1 MSAALLDESLYSNR
15 IGSGGAKQAPRR
27 QLKVNNAS
35 AKHSQLSSAS
45 PHTSATQLIDVKRSG
60 PASFDGE
67 PIQPLAKAS
76 EVKEAAPPPPASQY
90 YRSDASRR
98 VDASYR
104 GIRVAGESSRVHNK
118 THEYMGKIGR
128 VIERTEVNPHTGA
141 RVDYYRQ
148 LPPEANKDYRL
159 PKETM
164 EHVNRRLVAIQG
176 YDHTKPKPQR
186 RERLAD
192 MPQPDGVFDDA
203 QHYMRRMGELQERVM
218 RDLNLNQN
226 GQRPTWMRDHK
237 RAFGYKGY
245 QNMSRFVP
253 DVPATMR
260 ADTQPVQPNKD
271 QTLNPNPEIE
281 VMKRG
286 KHRDNAKRPHVE
298 KVDWRGHQ
306 AAHAQAPPSIGETSE
321 SKRKQTQVF
330 DPKLQ
335 ASKTLVGAG
344 GATDD
349 SITKSVF
356 ASIIERN
363 GRKMNGQGGS
373 VPSGLGVKEAGIN
386 SGNQVRSMHDHVD
399 SKRAGEKGAQMM
411 LPTHNNQ
418 AANMPPIIPTS
429 QQHNDTKRT
438 KHPTGLHKSFGIV
451 SKGEM
456 PPQVSKA
463 LNHNMPFRVN
473 AVGGISTG
481 HSSGNQNAAGNYNI
495 SRMLAREQTRRE
507 VGRVDGKDHFT
518 LAEASTVG
526 HANIQNSVYTETGRT
541 TDIYTREEGQL
552 VRSHKTGAPRSAT
565 EVSKEFTGS
574 AKKLEGQV
582 VTEYQ
587 GPAAASEQAAV
598 VFGDQTKL
606 NYTGK
611 RADTGNVSTTG
622 FMHKGGEGA
631 SDAGRAYV
639 NNDAYDKGTD
649 RTRYNTV
656 LGSNNKVPA
665 GVGNV

>member
-1 MSAALLDESLYSNR
+1 MSAALLDDSLYSNR

-35 AKHSQLSSAS
+35 AKRSQLSSAS

-76 EVKEAAPPPPASQY
+76 ELKETAPPPPASQY

-104 GIRVAGESSRVHNK
+104 GMRVAGESSRVHNK

-164 EHVNRRLVAIQG
+164 GHVNRRLVAIQG

-192 MPQPDGVFDDA
+192 APQPDGVFDDA
-203 QHYMRRMGELQERVM
+203 QHYMRRMGEMQERVM

-260 ADTQPVQPNKD
+260 ADTQPVQPTKD
-271 QTLNPNPEIE
+271 QTFNPNPKIE
-281 VMKRG
+281 AAARG
-286 KHRDNAKRPHVE
+286 IHSNNASKPHVE
-298 KVDWRGHQ
+298 KVDWRGHRITSVS
-306 AAHAQAPPSIGETSE
+306 APPIIGEISE
-321 SKRKQTQVF
+321 TKRNDTHKF
-330 DPKLQ
+330 DPERLQ
-335 ASKTLVGAG
+335 TSTLVGAG
-344 GATDD
+344 AAIDD

-363 GRKMNGQGGS
+363 GHKLNGSGGS
-373 VPSGLGVKEAGIN
+373 VPSGLGVKDAGVY

-399 SKRAGEKGAQMM
+399 SKREGEKGAQMM
-411 LPTHNNQ
+411 LPSHTSQ
-418 AANMPPIIPTS
+418 TANMPPIIPTS

-438 KHPTGLHKSFGIV
+438 NHPTGLHESFGIV

-463 LNHNMPFRVN
+463 LNHNMPYRVN

-481 HSSGNQNAAGNYNI
+481 HSSGNQNAVANHNI
-495 SRMLAREQTRRE
+495 SRFLEGLTKREHE
-507 VGRVDGKDHFT
+507 RVDGKEHFT
-518 LAEASTVG
+518 LAEASSVG

-541 TDIYTREEGQL
+541 TDIYTLAEGEL
-552 VRSHKTGAPRSAT
+552 ARSHKTGAPRSAT
-565 EVSKEFTGS
+565 EVSKEFTGG

-582 VTEYQ
+582 ATEYQ
-587 GPAAASEQAAV
+587 GPAAAAEQAAV
-598 VFGDQTKL
+598 VFGEQTKH

-622 FMHKGGEGA
+622 FMHTGGEGA
-631 SDAGRAYV
+631 ADAGRTYV
-639 NNDAYDKGTD
+639 NMGAYDKRTD
-649 RTRYNTV
+649 STRVNA
-656 LGSNNKVPA
+656 LRGGNRVPT